1 MHFDPSPKSKP
12 RLLAPVPA
20 LGIAL
25 ALWLWTTRLFDLG
38 ASLEGPGSWHY
49 LGPHLLTDKLV
60 ESLLALH
67 VQPPGLN
74 AIRGIDLILTPGSHL
89 LFTSIYLVLML
100 ATVWIVVDTLI
111 ELGLR
116 PLWAGAVGVVF
127 ALLPA
132 TVLFAFSANSTL
144 PTMTGCALAVW
155 GVARLRR
162 QPALGAVVSAIG
174 VLVLFTF
181 RSSFTWFF
189 AAVWLVGL
197 AWRLRPS
204 RGITG
209 HWSRMG
215 LTGVAGAAV
224 FVIALQAHYAGSF
237 GLVTLSSWTGENVF
251 KALRQSNHLHV
262 TPEAMAAASQLGPC
276 HASLVTNIA
285 EGGDV
290 AWQPVAFYALP
301 GCAELMP
308 TELTG
313 IEALDSPS
321 ADGVD
326 DGAGRGNFNWSGR
339 LQASAVFTDVMRV
352 VVREDPK
359 QLVYMAVAGGPTGP
373 RDAGLSIYLAP
384 PEDSAFMTGR
394 RPAYPNKTFGG
405 VMSLYFGPVTLFL
418 AAAGVALALSRRD
431 RSRLRPQPVFW
442 FGASLIGYHVAVST
456 LVEYG
461 ENNRF
466 QAEISPV
473 LVVVAALVVWAVV
486 PARSPQTAPR
496 PWSTARTVRASST
509 TSPDSDQVST

>member
-1 MHFDPSPKSKP
+1 V
-12 RLLAPVPA
+12 RRRWLAPLPA
-20 LGIAL
+20 LGVAL
-25 ALWLWTTRLFDLG
+25 VLWAGTQRNFDFG

-49 LGPHLLTDKLV
+49 LGPHLLTDKPV

-74 AIRGIDLILTPGSHL
+74 AIRGLDLIVTPGSHL
-89 LFTSIYLVLML
+89 LLTLVYLVLML
-100 ATVWIVVDTLI
+100 ATVWLVVDALV

-132 TVLFAFSANSTL
+132 TVLFAFSANSTI
-144 PTMTGCALAVW
+144 PTMTGCALAIW

-162 QPALGAVVSAIG
+162 RPALGAVASAAG
-174 VLVLFTF
+174 VVVLLVF
-181 RSSFTWFF
+181 RSSF
-189 AAVWLVGL
+189 VWLFALVWLAAL
-197 AWRLRPS
+197 AWLLWRS
-204 RGITG
+204 RAMTG
-209 HWSRMG
+209 RWSRAG
-215 LTGVAGAAV
+215 VTGVVGAAV
-224 FVIALQAHYAGSF
+224 IVIALQAHYATSF
-237 GLVTLSSWTGENVF
+237 GLVTLSSWAGENLF

-262 TPEAMAAASQLGPC
+262 TPGAVAAASELGPC
-276 HASLVTNIA
+276 HASLVANIA

-290 AWQPVAFYALP
+290 AWQPAAFYALP
-301 GCAELMP
+301 GCADLKP

-321 ADGVD
+321 ADGLD
-326 DGAGRGNFNWSGR
+326 DGAGQGNFNWAGR
-339 LQASAVFTDVMRV
+339 LRASAVFTDVMRV

-359 QLVYMAVAGGPTGP
+359 QLVYMALAGGPTGS
-373 RDAGLSIYLAP
+373 RDSGLAIYLAP
-384 PEDSAFMTGR
+384 PEDSVFMAGR

-405 VMSLYFGPVTLFL
+405 VMGLYFAPVALFL
-418 AAAGVALALSRRD
+418 TAAGVALALSRRD
-431 RSRLRPQPVFW
+431 RSRLRPQPVVW
-442 FGASLIGYHVAVST
+442 FGVGMIGYHVAVST

-486 PARSPQTAPR
+486 PARSTQTAPR

-509 TSPDSDQVST
+509 TSPESDQVST